1 MKRREQKQ
9 ARFDFEVDCQNET
22 TTHCVPSFFL
32 KKNIFFLL
40 CIFDAG
46 QFLTND

>member
-32 KKNIFFLL
+32 KKKHLFFAVH
-40 CIFDAG
+40 F
-46 QFLTND
+46 